1 MSIVGMTDTILRIL
15 EGCHECTE
23 YEAIYER
30 VKVELDAILST
41 GQTHYVNVIEMQ
53 NHLHS
58 VRSTLI
64 SNSAL
69 KIITEILEIIGTM
82 KSDELHHL
90 RGLLL

>member
-15 EGCHECTE
+15 EECRQSTE

-30 VKVELDAILST
+30 VKVEVDAILST

-69 KIITEILEIIGTM
+69 KIITEILEVIGTM
-82 KSDELHHL
+82 KSNELHDL